1 VFEHQAAFT
10 EMLRVGRDMRKRM
23 FDTLEE
29 RHTQDFE
36 NGKAGRKLYEDLLS
50 AVRDAGVPEAVTE
63 FESRFLPLLDRDR
76 PQGDAESGF
85 SGGVTDQDRMLA
97 VEDRRGGGWVWIWSL
112 AVAAVITGALFFGYS
127 LLKVIASKPPAVTET
142 GVPAANPTEPVSQ
155 PPAATGAPIPA
166 EQPTEP
172 ASQTTTE
179 PPPSAPTQR
188 EPPADR

>member
-29 RHTQDFE
+29 RHAQDFE

-63 FESRFLPLLDRDR
+63 FESRFLPLLNRDR
-76 PQGDAESGF
+76 PQGDEESGF
-85 SGGVTDQDRMLA
+85 SGGVTDRDRMIA
-97 VEDRRGGGWVWIWSL
+97 AEDRRGGGWVWIWSL

-127 LLKVIASKPPAVTET
+127 FLEVSMSKPPAVTVAP
-142 GVPAANPTEPVSQ
+142 VPAANPTEPVSQ
-155 PPAATGAPIPA
+155 PLPATGAPVPA

-179 PPPSAPTQR
+179 PPPSAPTQQ